1 MNPAF
6 RVAILAITWTL
17 ALRASAQ
24 APANQGVKSTATVE
38 VIEDTAH
45 VDDVIT
51 RLKRPPEANGQDL
64 PQVDKAQPPAV
75 QSLKGERPNL
85 KTEMADQEKHGKDD
99 KHGGWRWQRALEQRT
114 EHVRKAK
121 NP

>member
-1 MNPAF
+1 MNPTF
-6 RVAILAITWTL
+6 RGAILAIGWTL
-17 ALRASAQ
+17 SLPAYAQ
-24 APANQGVKSTATVE
+24 ANQGVKSTATVE
-38 VIEDTAH
+38 VIEDTAQ

-51 RLKRPPEANGQDL
+51 RLKRPPEANGQEL
-64 PQVDKAQPPAV
+64 PQVDKVPPPAV
-75 QSLKGERPNL
+75 QGLKGERPNL
-85 KTEMADQEKHGKDD
+85 KTEIAEQEKHGKDD